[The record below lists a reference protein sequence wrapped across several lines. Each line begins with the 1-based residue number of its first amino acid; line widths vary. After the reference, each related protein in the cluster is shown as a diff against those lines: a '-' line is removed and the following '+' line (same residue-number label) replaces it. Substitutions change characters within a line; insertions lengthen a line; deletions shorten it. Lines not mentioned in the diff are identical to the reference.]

1 MRIKVKINILSLME
15 LATYISKLKNFPSG
29 KRFNIGNFD
38 NYYLYQLV
46 KIHSMKLID
55 PTMHHYESR
64 K

>member
-1 MRIKVKINILSLME
+1 ME

-55 PTMHHYESR
+55 PTMHHYESIEL
-64 K
+64 